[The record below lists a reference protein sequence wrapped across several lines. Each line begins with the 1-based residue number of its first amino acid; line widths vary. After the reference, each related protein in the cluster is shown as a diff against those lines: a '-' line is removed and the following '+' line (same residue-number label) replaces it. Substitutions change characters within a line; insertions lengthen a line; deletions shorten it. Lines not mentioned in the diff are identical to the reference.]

1 MLPKYPKIMPM
12 PIAENGNKNN
22 IPEMAEESGLLSYNE
37 GFPPITQVPVKA
49 GGKAPQRTDF
59 NGVLNELSQHIFFM
73 QNGGKYRWNEE
84 LDYAA
89 GAEILGSDN
98 NIYQALRISGPSSGG
113 AKDPTAPQNA
123 AFWEKIISVEDHN
136 NDKSAHKELFD
147 AIIRDQTFFAGD
159 FKISH
164 KHALD
169 GFLLCDGS
177 AVSRETYADLFA
189 VIGTAY
195 GAGDGSTTFSLPDM
209 RGRFIQG
216 AVQGEDGDLGS
227 VKEAGLPNI
236 EGNIVQNL
244 FIGSTR
250 IYMNGCFLNS
260 NIHNGNGSVGSVSPV
275 LKINFNASNS
285 NAIYGASETVQPPAI
300 ALNVFIKY

>member
-1 MLPKYPKIMPM
+1 MLSKYPKIMPM
-12 PIAENGNKNN
+12 PMAQNGNKND
-22 IPEMAEESGLLSYNE
+22 IPLTTETAGLFTYNE
-37 GFPPITQVPVKA
+37 GFPPITQVSVKA
-49 GGKAPQRTDF
+49 GGKAPQRNDF
-59 NGVLNELSQHIFFM
+59 NGALNELSQHIFFL

-98 NIYQALRISGPSSGG
+98 NIYQALQISGPSSGG
-113 AKDPTAPQNA
+113 AKDPTAPENTEY
-123 AFWEKIISVEDHN
+123 WEKIISVEDHN

-147 AIIRDQTFFAGD
+147 AIIRAQAFFAGD

-189 VIGTAY
+189 VIGTTF
-195 GAGDGSTTFSLPDM
+195 GAGDGSTTFNLPDL

-216 AVQGEDGDLGS
+216 ANGDLGS

-236 EGNIVQNL
+236 L
-244 FIGSTR
+244 GS
-250 IYMNGCFLNS
+250 
-260 NIHNGNGSVGSVSPV
+260 
-275 LKINFNASNS
+275 FNAQITDGLTTPSSSGALYHAGQGSNGFFGAGTGYRIQFDASRS
-285 NAIYGASETVQPPAI
+285 NPIYGNSDTVQPPAI
-300 ALNVFIKY
+300 TMNVFIKY